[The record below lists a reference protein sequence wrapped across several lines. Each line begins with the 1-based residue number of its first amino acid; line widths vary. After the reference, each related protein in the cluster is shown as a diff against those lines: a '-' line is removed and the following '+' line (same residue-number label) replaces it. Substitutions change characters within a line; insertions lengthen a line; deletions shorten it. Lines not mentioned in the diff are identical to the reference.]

1 MGLSLTRKL
10 INAHLVAGQ
19 PVAGEE
25 IGLSVD
31 QVLLTDTN
39 GTGAFLQFEAMGF
52 PRLRPPLVV
61 TYIDH
66 NVSRAPAPDSPGP
79 APPQPDHTAATSV
92 TLARAARRASQRSP
106 RSTAT
111 AARAAVCPAHAALA
125 PPLSREQ
132 DHQDHRG
139 SRIRAG
145 RCLALGRGDPGVP
158 GGGLDARCTGRVA
171 GSGINVSYA
180 P

>member
-10 INAHLVAGQ
+10 ADSHLVSGKAA
-19 PVAGEE
+19 AGEDIE
-25 IGLSVD
+25 LSVD

-39 GTGAFLQFEAMGF
+39 GTGAFRHFEAMGV
-52 PRLRPPLVV
+52 PRLRPPLAV
-61 TYIDH
+61 TCIDR
-66 NVSRAPAPDSPGP
+66 NVYRAPASDRPGP